1 MNLKDQP
8 ISKLVTTFIMV
19 LHGHHN
25 YFEDLPLYK
34 HVSLL
39 LAEEISKQH
48 KPGDILPSE
57 SELAKRYKVNR
68 HTLRRAMEELV
79 NEGII
84 GKLQGKGTIVQQ
96 KLINYSI
103 HSSTNFTETL
113 EEEGREA
120 ETIVL
125 RKSGIPAQGEIV
137 KLLKINEDEP
147 VALIETLRK
156 MDGVPF
162 SMVTHYLP
170 LEKVFDVIR
179 LYNGGSLHRFL
190 FEHYSL
196 RVKRTLSMIRA
207 VLPEEDDLKYLA
219 VMGNSPL
226 LLVRSVNVDIET
238 NKPMELCISR
248 FKGVSTQLM
257 VEPG

>member
-1 MNLKDQP
+1 
-8 ISKLVTTFIMV
+8 MV
-19 LHGHHN
+19 LHKHHN

-39 LAEEISKQH
+39 LAEEITKQH
-48 KPGDILPSE
+48 KPGDTLPSE
-57 SELAKRYKVNR
+57 TELAKRYKVNR

-113 EEEGREA
+113 EKDGREA

-137 KLLKINEDEP
+137 KLLNIEEDEP

-179 LYNGGSLHRFL
+179 LYNGGSLHQFL
-190 FEHYSL
+190 LDNYNL
-196 RVKRTLSMIRA
+196 KVKRTLSMIRA
-207 VLPEEDDLKYLA
+207 VLPEEEDMKHLA
-219 VMGNSPL
+219 ILGNSPI
-226 LLVRSVNVDIET
+226 LLVKSVNVEVDT
-238 NKPMELCISR
+238 NIPMELCISR

-257 VEPG
+257 VEPN